1 MLYISLFVPL
11 LLSVGLAMYIIP
23 RILVVSTKKNLNLPP
38 RHTDKGRRPVPRLGG
53 VSLFPILV
61 ICVGVAVVSCLMQ
74 DWHVLLLE
82 ENDSTFVQYM
92 FAIAGLTTM
101 YLLGVMDDLIGV
113 SLSWKLI
120 IEFLAALLIPLSGLW
135 LDQMHGLLGIYELP
149 YMLGMPFT
157 VLTVMFISNTIPMLD
172 DVDGLA
178 SGMAMMA
185 FSVLGVLAFIAN
197 QPFLLMICAAMVG
210 MLLPF
215 FFRNMMGWRIGWR
228 NIYLGGTGGLTIG
241 YMLSFVVI
249 ALSRQGGYTL
259 PDGVIMIC
267 FGTLLI
273 PMFDVLRVA
282 VMRTV
287 NHVSVFTRD
296 NNHIHHRLMMG
307 GMGPVGVLVTIIA
320 VTVFFIL
327 LNVVGVWMD
336 WNLSILLVSNVALWL
351 VLQVVISYY
360 KNKNVSEEKQE
371 KEQEWII

>member
-1 MLYISLFVPL
+1 
-11 LLSVGLAMYIIP
+11 
-23 RILVVSTKKNLNLPP
+23 
-38 RHTDKGRRPVPRLGG
+38 
-53 VSLFPILV
+53 
-61 ICVGVAVVSCLMQ
+61 MQ

-157 VLTVMFISNTIPMLD
+157 VLTVIFISNTIPMLD

-185 FSVLGVLAFIAN
+185 FSVLGVLAIIAN

-249 ALSRQGGYTL
+249 ALSRQSGYTL

-371 KEQEWII
+371 KEWII

>member
-1 MLYISLFVPL
+1 
-11 LLSVGLAMYIIP
+11 
-23 RILVVSTKKNLNLPP
+23 
-38 RHTDKGRRPVPRLGG
+38 
-53 VSLFPILV
+53 
-61 ICVGVAVVSCLMQ
+61 
-74 DWHVLLLE
+74 
-82 ENDSTFVQYM
+82 
-92 FAIAGLTTM
+92 
-101 YLLGVMDDLIGV
+101 
-113 SLSWKLI
+113 
-120 IEFLAALLIPLSGLW
+120 
-135 LDQMHGLLGIYELP
+135 
-149 YMLGMPFT
+149 MLGMPFT

-185 FSVLGVLAFIAN
+185 FSVLGVLAIIAN

-371 KEQEWII
+371 KEWII